1 MCRFADGIKAS
12 PASRRVLA
20 SGYVQTRSIVATS
33 SARNQISEPRRLAAE
48 SNPSLNGEGSTIR
61 RRSGA
66 MPHSRRVGVKHA
78 LPYRVKAWHPQVSNL
93 GLDCREGPLYWYANG
108 GAIDP

>member
-20 SGYVQTRSIVATS
+20 SGYFQTRSIVATT
-33 SARNQISEPRRLAAE
+33 SARNQISEPRRLDAE
-48 SNPSLNGEGSTIR
+48 SSPSLNGEGSTVR
-61 RRSGA
+61 RAVLSLPNPQASQAQGLTYA
-66 MPHSRRVGVKHA
+66 LHA
-78 LPYRVKAWHPQVSNL
+78 PNVEF
-93 GLDCREGPLYWYANG
+93 GLEYREGALYWYANG